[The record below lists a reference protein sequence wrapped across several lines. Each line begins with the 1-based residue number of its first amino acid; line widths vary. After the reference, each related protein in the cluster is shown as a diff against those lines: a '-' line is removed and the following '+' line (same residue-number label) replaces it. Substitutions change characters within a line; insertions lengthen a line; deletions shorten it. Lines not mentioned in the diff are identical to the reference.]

1 MPVYATY
8 TKAFRED
15 ALNLVGKGEQSISQ
29 IARDLGM
36 SHWVLRRWCKGDLM
50 KRKQKRKAARI
61 DVAGGPDETAEQ
73 RIARLE
79 REVTRLRKE
88 NEDLRT
94 DKEILKKAAA
104 FFAKESK

>member
-1 MPVYATY
+1 MPVYETY

-15 ALNLVGKGEQSISQ
+15 ALNLVARGEKTISQ

-36 SHWVLRRWCKGDLM
+36 SHWVLRRWCRNDPM
-50 KRKQKRKAARI
+50 KRRKRKPPI
-61 DVAGGPDETAEQ
+61 DIAGGADETAEQ
-73 RIARLE
+73 RMARLE
-79 REVTRLRKE
+79 RENQQLRKE
-88 NEDLRT
+88 NEALRT